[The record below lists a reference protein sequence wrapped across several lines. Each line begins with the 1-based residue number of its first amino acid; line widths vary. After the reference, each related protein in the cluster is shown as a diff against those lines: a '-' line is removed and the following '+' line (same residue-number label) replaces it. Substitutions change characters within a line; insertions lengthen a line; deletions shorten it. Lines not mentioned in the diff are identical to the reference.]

1 MNEKFEE
8 PPTLINSSG
17 EEIVQFRR
25 PDGTI
30 FSNHPEYE
38 LAKAIHERDAAAAA
52 EAESAAE
59 DDNLEDD
66 EPQEPDNEDG
76 VKSYEEMTSH
86 DLAALAHERKLTLA
100 DRKRST
106 AIKALQEWDEEQAA
120 KTAGA

>member
-8 PPTLINSSG
+8 PPKLINSDG

-66 EPQEPDNEDG
+66 EPQEPDNADG
-76 VKSYEEMTSH
+76 KLTYEEMTSH
-86 DLAALAHERKLTLA
+86 DLAALARERGIVDLP

-106 AIKALQEWDEEQAA
+106 AIKALQDWDEAQAA
-120 KTAGA
+120 KAGS

>member
-8 PPTLINSSG
+8 PPKLFNSSG

-52 EAESAAE
+52 GAESAPE

-66 EPQEPDNEDG
+66 EPQEPDNADG
-76 VKSYEEMTSH
+76 KLTYEEMTSH
-86 DLAALAHERKLTLA
+86 DLAALAKERELELP

-106 AIKALQEWDEEQAA
+106 AIKALQDWDEEQAA
-120 KTAGA
+120 KAGS